1 MLTVTGKIVQGV
13 GHFQRRMGSHP
24 DAFRHA
30 TGEALFPGTINV
42 EIPRDFPIRRDFTLA
57 GSDIGEPD
65 RVFFFEVCR
74 IEGVWAY
81 RIRPLNLV
89 TGRGGHGDSTLEI
102 ACSRRLPNIV
112 PGREV
117 EIAFFR
123 DRPGTAAEG
132 EKP

>member
-1 MLTVTGKIVQGV
+1 MITVTGKIVRGV

-24 DAFRHA
+24 DAFRRT
-30 TGEALFPGTINV
+30 TGEDLFPGTINV
-42 EIPRDFPIRRDFTLA
+42 EIAQDLSIRRDFTLP
-57 GSDIGEPD
+57 GCDIGEPD

-81 RIRPLNLV
+81 RIRPFNLIN
-89 TGRGGHGDSTLEI
+89 GRGGHGDSTLEI
-102 ACSRRLPNIV
+102 ACSRQLPDIV
-112 PGREV
+112 PGREI